1 MWVWTQRVDLTSWE
15 AQGLCSDGESSE
27 PVSPAEITLFF
38 TSYQPDA
45 FRVLY
50 IRECVLCFIDG
61 RILERKG
68 RRRSPVNQLQ
78 YVLDLLSLPGILGD
92 Q

>member
-1 MWVWTQRVDLTSWE
+1 MWVWTQRADLTSWE

-50 IRECVLCFIDG
+50 I
-61 RILERKG
+61 
-68 RRRSPVNQLQ
+68 
-78 YVLDLLSLPGILGD
+78 
-92 Q
+92 